1 MRTLSIPINCGEK
14 TCASAPGVFCKQIR
28 TLKHG
33 QIRICNIFKKELRLK
48 TDGRNDVTNV
58 YNMRGNINQ

>member
-28 TLKHG
+28 TLKYG
-33 QIRICNIFKKELRLK
+33 QIWICNIFEKELEIKNGWTQRCDQCLQHEE
-48 TDGRNDVTNV
+48 D
-58 YNMRGNINQ
+58 INQ

>member
-28 TLKHG
+28 TLKYG
-33 QIRICNIFKKELRLK
+33 QIWICNIFEKELEIKNGWTQRCDQCLQHE
-48 TDGRNDVTNV
+48 GE
-58 YNMRGNINQ
+58 Y